1 MLPPQAPPALV
12 SHANQAAVDAL
23 QRLADTQQW
32 LARQQNAF
40 PAWPSGD
47 EGRSAFL
54 ADVEAFW
61 NAPVDHAP
69 GRPAMPRRELFARKL
84 ADAAY
89 DDASLRANDGTLSEE
104 ALARVQAIVRPTH
117 GPRPSHLHA
126 SELRIGDTTYAG
138 SLVLRDDRHPDQVLL
153 FTTRSGWES
162 FDSLAKLLDAAES
175 RLRRQL
181 AATNALQGVDDATVH
196 LHVGERLLDTNGIVG
211 QPFDAVADRL
221 IERLGEALRETL
233 RHSAVLSP
241 GNRDDALH
249 AVTDLHGLLD
259 VHALVESRDE
269 SLLGHV
275 LRERLMEV
283 PPEIRGRWQQAA
295 RTYEEALS
303 DIARHAEPE
312 GGALSLPAFAHAEL
326 TRRLRARGIDAD
338 PADIHVRVSGLPTSS
353 SDLLASA
360 GALPA
365 DTLSLVQLAFRN
377 LAPTELVTVLHP
389 DGSPRD
395 DVTPAAVRELVTGL
409 DLPNAYA
416 AHLDHALTDAS
427 DAGRRQRSLALD
439 LLRARMRFE
448 AADARLA
455 YYRPDEP
462 RGFLDDYEEQGFQWA
477 QALLDHPDATGRP
490 RTSRGHELVAHQL
503 TYRGAPLADVL
514 LIGVRDPRSVSR
526 VVLYTPNA
534 PDGIAWREFA
544 DRAELTRRVL
554 VDPAFEPYLLQ
565 RLPDEF
571 AVADDRGQRHFALP
585 RLNGNRSASWVFDL
599 DDCADC
605 TALDER
611 FAEQEVTASVLDTL
625 YDTAVGLAKRNAH
638 HLARS
643 TRLASVDGVLRGL
656 DLAAAPFNDGGRLAA
671 HLIHGVVQS
680 VPRTAQAAWRFYDHA
695 KAGDPTAAFLDLVD
709 GYTSALN
716 VVPLYAQ
723 VPSMLAGSLVRA
735 SPGSGRLLTQ
745 RRPLPRPDTLFED
758 RFLAHGVTLP
768 SGPVPA
774 NGVYAIGQAR
784 YIRHGDKVFQVRFD
798 TASRGWRLTRP
809 GALDAHVSGPAIER
823 RPDGLWHFRHTGLRG
838 GSGRV
843 SVRANLYGGED
854 WETLRPR
861 LSLDIADFSHQEV
874 LNLQAWLNRQLAP
887 WDAEFLFQTLG
898 RHWDEGLARP
908 AVAASQRALWNQ
920 AIGHVRAQRTPPP
933 PRPGTP
939 TGSAAVPPETPP
951 AAVAEGL
958 VRVPRD
964 EWPAAVYFYATPDD
978 LGRLQQAHVRQLDP
992 ASPAHVEL
1000 TLPQTRIGE
1009 GAMQGVPVLAAT
1021 PWTPLT
1027 AVRGARPPWL
1037 PRSADPTATLESAS
1051 SGWVHI
1057 NLRHRLPN
1065 GGMPHMNLELYRPTG
1080 APGTAYVLR
1089 PTPFAQSLQGPN
1101 TDIRL
1106 IENFSIEAPPKT
1118 P

>member
-1 MLPPQAPPALV
+1 MDMLPPQAPPALV
-12 SHANQAAVDAL
+12 SHANQAAVDTL
-23 QRLADTQQW
+23 QRLAATQAWIATQRDALPEFPDIASEVGDFVAQMDAYW
-32 LARQQNAF
+32 SAPIEYLSEGAIFSRRQVFAWRLAN
-40 PAWPSGD
+40 
-47 EGRSAFL
+47 L
-54 ADVEAFW
+54 
-61 NAPVDHAP
+61 
-69 GRPAMPRRELFARKL
+69 
-84 ADAAY
+84 AY
-89 DDASLRANDGTLSEE
+89 DDASLRHNDGTLSDD
-104 ALARVQAIVRPTH
+104 AFDLVQSVARHPG
-117 GPRPSHLHA
+117 GPLPSHLHA
-126 SELRIGDTTYAG
+126 DELRIDDTPYAG
-138 SLVLRDDRHPDQVLL
+138 AIVLHDDRHPDRVLM
-153 FTTRSGWES
+153 FTTRTGWES
-162 FDSLAKLLDAAES
+162 FASLDELYREVEPRLRERFAADGYLPGVGARPFEAALDRHFLATAPMTGMPFEVLADGIVSRLSERARDAWHGVPETAEWFRDALRRALDLHELVDVHAMVERRDTELEARVASERIASLPRDVAGHWREMLDRYRGSLLHAAVDAAEHPS
-175 RLRRQL
+175 S
-181 AATNALQGVDDATVH
+181 
-196 LHVGERLLDTNGIVG
+196 E
-211 QPFDAVADRL
+211 
-221 IERLGEALRETL
+221 
-233 RHSAVLSP
+233 
-241 GNRDDALH
+241 
-249 AVTDLHGLLD
+249 
-259 VHALVESRDE
+259 
-269 SLLGHV
+269 
-275 LRERLMEV
+275 
-283 PPEIRGRWQQAA
+283 
-295 RTYEEALS
+295 
-303 DIARHAEPE
+303 
-312 GGALSLPAFAHAEL
+312 ALSLPAFTHAEL

-838 GSGRV
+838 GSGRGPTRTELDLMADAMPTSSDPSFSGLTRMQFDALWTELSNRLGAAEAFDVLRHMV
-843 SVRANLYGGED
+843 SRLPGE
-854 WETLRPR
+854 TIALRSTQLHAWREGLRIAR
-861 LSLDIADFSHQEV
+861 LPPAPPPPVQAPAPPQLQTTRPGRWPQYVYHYLSPERLARMQSGDDIVLAQQALFPDAIGV
-874 LNLQAWLNRQLAP
+874 PALTMGPDTPLNLLPESLRALFPPATAAP
-887 WDAEFLFQTLG
+887 GRTLG
-898 RHWDEGLARP
+898 EAAGAWVRINLEHIRTTPHAGGIHRVRVYHLANAEIGGGYVIRPVSTVNHRIGRSSYLPPGPLPLQGPSFQVGRARP
-908 AVAASQRALWNQ
+908 A
-920 AIGHVRAQRTPPP
+920 HP
-933 PRPGTP
+933 
-939 TGSAAVPPETPP
+939 
-951 AAVAEGL
+951 
-958 VRVPRD
+958 
-964 EWPAAVYFYATPDD
+964 
-978 LGRLQQAHVRQLDP
+978 
-992 ASPAHVEL
+992 
-1000 TLPQTRIGE
+1000 
-1009 GAMQGVPVLAAT
+1009 
-1021 PWTPLT
+1021 
-1027 AVRGARPPWL
+1027 
-1037 PRSADPTATLESAS
+1037 
-1051 SGWVHI
+1051 
-1057 NLRHRLPN
+1057 
-1065 GGMPHMNLELYRPTG
+1065 
-1080 APGTAYVLR
+1080 
-1089 PTPFAQSLQGPN
+1089 
-1101 TDIRL
+1101 
-1106 IENFSIEAPPKT
+1106 
-1118 P
+1118 